1 MKPQDV
7 ALWIGLASSIG
18 GVAVGYGTLNEKVAQ
33 LETST
38 DATHLEQRLTTL
50 EVRINDN
57 DIGHISTEIQ
67 ELRGRITG
75 NTDKVESLVIPNTSI
90 LETQIKVLETQI
102 QTIKEELKEVDNR
115 FKEIKNKP
123 ANPLL

>member
-18 GVAVGYGTLNEKVAQ
+18 GVAVGYGTLNEKVSQ
-33 LETST
+33 LELDS
-38 DATHLEQRLTTL
+38 DATHLEKRLTTL

-67 ELRGRITG
+67 ELRGRVTS
-75 NTDKVESLVIPNTSI
+75 NTDKVEGIVIPDTSI

-102 QTIKEELKEVDNR
+102 QTVKEKLKEVDNR

>member
-7 ALWIGLASSIG
+7 ALWIGIASSIG
-18 GVAVGYGTLNEKVAQ
+18 GVAVGYGTLNEKVNQ
-33 LETST
+33 LELDT
-38 DATHLEQRLTTL
+38 DATHLEKRLTTL

-57 DIGHISTEIQ
+57 DIGHISKEIQ
-67 ELRGRITG
+67 ELRGNIAS
-75 NTDKVESLVIPNTSI
+75 NTDKVEGIVIPDTGV

-102 QTIKEELKEVDNR
+102 QAVKEELKKVDNR